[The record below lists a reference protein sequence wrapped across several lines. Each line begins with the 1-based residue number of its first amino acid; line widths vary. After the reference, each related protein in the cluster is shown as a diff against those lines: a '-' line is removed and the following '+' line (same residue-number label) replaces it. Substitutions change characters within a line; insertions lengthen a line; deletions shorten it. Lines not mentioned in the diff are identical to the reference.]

1 MKTPFIPIRRD
12 EIAEIARH
20 LKEKYRDMTID
31 EVAEKED
38 IILVRE
44 PDASSKKAGYSV
56 TFPRGKRR
64 KRIPS
69 LARPGTFI
77 VSVSEWDTIFQDAIV
92 INTEYRP
99 EPPPA
104 HPLRGVHPPPHLW
117 RGIKPLEPPSTN
129 VEGGWGV
136 APVVAPSEEEIFWH
150 EFYHLWYSPTVNN
163 ARFHNGDY
171 STAGALDAQEERRA
185 NEFAKAMLES

>member
-12 EIAEIARH
+12 EIADIARH

-31 EVAEKED
+31 EVATKED

-44 PDASSKKAGYSV
+44 PAADSKKAGYSV

-69 LARPGTFI
+69 LARPGTYI
-77 VSVSEWDTIFQDAIV
+77 VSLSEWETIFQDAIV
-92 INTEYRP
+92 INTEYDMKPR
-99 EPPPA
+99 
-104 HPLRGVHPPPHLW
+104 LR
-117 RGIKPLEPPSTN
+117 
-129 VEGGWGV
+129 
-136 APVVAPSEEEIFWH
+136 EEEIFWH

-185 NEFAKAMLES
+185 NEFARLMIGK